1 MPPRYIRF
9 TVRHKRF
16 WILLN
21 LVNILLSVIMA
32 MGSVYILGKD
42 QDKTSMAYAEC
53 QGMAVVCWALFTLHA
68 LNALFS
74 TMALCGLEKRLCISH
89 VLLALVVYDGVV
101 LIWSQCVYFKS
112 QKYNC
117 NLEMTDLYF
126 WLMGE
131 ILFFYLL
138 TAFVICYFF
147 RRFCQDPALL
157 KEQ

>member
-1 MPPRYIRF
+1 
-9 TVRHKRF
+9 
-16 WILLN
+16 
-21 LVNILLSVIMA
+21 
-32 MGSVYILGKD
+32 
-42 QDKTSMAYAEC
+42 
-53 QGMAVVCWALFTLHA
+53 MAVVCWALFTLHA
-68 LNALFS
+68 INALFS
-74 TMALCGLEKRLCISH
+74 MMAICGLEKRLCISH

-147 RRFCQDPALL
+147 RRFCQDPALI
-157 KEQ
+157 KEQQELEAAEEQAANEGYRNVAVAAPAGKKEKTTDPGTTIQTTAGGDEP